1 MTKEKAYEY
10 FLLSLCNAAEFLAE
24 TSEVHIRPDDR
35 KHYREWKGSLAEETK
50 KLCYED
56 LYVMYLKDGHKLV
69 MEDTFDD
76 GKVIGELTD
85 STISKKSNSVPKEV
99 IGVFV
104 EENDDAVTASMYLQY
119 LMLGEYA
126 YS

>member
-10 FLLSLCNAAEFLAE
+10 FLLSLCNAAEFLDE
-24 TSEVHIRPDDR
+24 TCGIVIRPKSR
-35 KHYREWKGSLAEETK
+35 KHYREWKESLK
-50 KLCYED
+50 DKDKGLCYED
-56 LYVMYLKDGHKLV
+56 LYVMYLKDGHKIV
-69 MEDTFDD
+69 MEDSFDD